1 MLSQVLGPRPRAGW
15 EEKKEGTCL
24 VQATYP
30 RRPAFEA
37 ADEVR
42 GDARLTLSIFIVYV
56 VETVSAFSR
65 DAAPVIFSSASIASL
80 YPLVSSKLG
89 HGHLPTATTAARPDV
104 LLEDPRLSLSI
115 VVPMGTST
123 GETSP
128 SIRDAGKRR
137 NVVGAVA
144 AVPIYLSF
152 VIFAAAACEVIG
164 GEINRRC

>member
-1 MLSQVLGPRPRAGW
+1 MN
-15 EEKKEGTCL
+15 L

-30 RRPAFEA
+30 RRAALEA

-42 GDARLTLSIFIVYV
+42 GDARLFLAVVIADIVHAIASFARDTAAV
-56 VETVSAFSR
+56 VLG
-65 DAAPVIFSSASIASL
+65 AAPISCLHALAA
-80 YPLVSSKLG
+80 PKLG
-89 HGHLPTATTAARPDV
+89 HGHLPAAAAARPDV
-104 LLEDPRLSLSI
+104 LLQYARLALAVI
-115 VVPMGTST
+115 VPMGTST

>member
-1 MLSQVLGPRPRAGW
+1 M
-15 EEKKEGTCL
+15 
-24 VQATYP
+24 
-30 RRPAFEA
+30 RRN
-37 ADEVR
+37 
-42 GDARLTLSIFIVYV
+42 ARLLLAIVVRDV
-56 VETVSAFSR
+56 VQGISSLSR
-65 DAAPVIFSSASIASL
+65 DASAVIFSPPAISRFHT
-80 YPLVSSKLG
+80 LVTPELG
-89 HGHLPTATTAARPDV
+89 HGHLPAAAAARPDV

>member
-1 MLSQVLGPRPRAGW
+1 MN
-15 EEKKEGTCL
+15 L

-30 RRPAFEA
+30 RRAALEA

-42 GDARLTLSIFIVYV
+42 RNARLLFAIVIADV
-56 VETVSAFSR
+56 IHRISSLAR
-65 DAAPVIFSSASIASL
+65 DATPIVLGAAPISCLHALAA
-80 YPLVSSKLG
+80 PELG
-89 HGHLPTATTAARPDV
+89 HGHLPAAAAARPDV

>member
-1 MLSQVLGPRPRAGW
+1 MN
-15 EEKKEGTCL
+15 L

-30 RRPAFEA
+30 RRAALEA

-42 GDARLTLSIFIVYV
+42 RNARLLLAIVVRDVVQGISSLSRNTTAV
-56 VETVSAFSR
+56 V
-65 DAAPVIFSSASIASL
+65 FSSAAISRFHAL
-80 YPLVSSKLG
+80 AAPELG
-89 HGHLPTATTAARPDV
+89 HGHLPAAAAARPDV

>member
-1 MLSQVLGPRPRAGW
+1 MSSDTRLGLP
-15 EEKKEGTCL
+15 
-24 VQATYP
+24 V
-30 RRPAFEA
+30 
-37 ADEVR
+37 V
-42 GDARLTLSIFIVYV
+42 IVYV

-65 DAAPVIFSSASIASL
+65 DATSVIFSSASIASL
-80 YPLVSSKLG
+80 YPLAAPELG
-89 HGHLPTATTAARPDV
+89 HGHVAAAAASTARPNV
-104 LLEDPRLSLSI
+104 LIEDPRLSLSI

>member
-1 MLSQVLGPRPRAGW
+1 MSSDTRLGLP
-15 EEKKEGTCL
+15 
-24 VQATYP
+24 V
-30 RRPAFEA
+30 
-37 ADEVR
+37 V
-42 GDARLTLSIFIVYV
+42 IVYV

-65 DAAPVIFSSASIASL
+65 DATSVIFSSASIASL
-80 YPLVSSKLG
+80 YPLAAPELG
-89 HGHLPTATTAARPDV
+89 HGHLPTATARPNI
-104 LLEDPRLSLSI
+104 LLQYARLSLSI
-115 VVPMGTST
+115 VVPMGKST
-123 GETSP
+123 NETPP

>member
-1 MLSQVLGPRPRAGW
+1 MSSDTRLGLP
-15 EEKKEGTCL
+15 
-24 VQATYP
+24 V
-30 RRPAFEA
+30 
-37 ADEVR
+37 V
-42 GDARLTLSIFIVYV
+42 IVYV

-65 DAAPVIFSSASIASL
+65 DATSVIFSSASIASL
-80 YPLVSSKLG
+80 YPLAAPELG
-89 HGHLPTATTAARPDV
+89 HGHLPAAAAARPDV